1 MRLADCAGVPVLWP
15 GDSDLDALACARLMG
30 GVRIWFGGGPA
41 IGRRCRPDW
50 AALVLGMEGYRWVI
64 GNRALILA
72 SFACHPADVQ
82 ACAVGSDFLHEKSVA
97 GFLIG
102 SSSDAGHSEPS
113 CSTPAYQKVFR
124 PVTRSMTRIPPA
136 VAATPDAKKRVD
148 STSSNRSTPDACFS
162 IQLAAARPTA
172 TRARTPQEVTK
183 SAWRPLTQPAVLSED
198 LKRASTPATNPTAK
212 RSRVTNSQAAKDSA
226 SKVNQNVRSGKK
238 NRNEECA
245 SQGDQSDGA
254 VIPSPP
260 KKLQSGKGSS
270 NLVSKRK
277 STIRSKGAKL
287 AAPLLMGNPGTE
299 LGKDPASVDSLPAQ
313 QLQLEIAKKS
323 DAITEAIASGT
334 SQVKQ
339 SVAAANTE
347 AISSGT
353 SQVNQLVA
361 PAVTDA
367 VVRGK
372 RQADQLVTPVITDAV
387 VRGKRQANQLVTP
400 VITEAI
406 GNRRTRQTS
415 QPVAPVITEAIGNRA
430 TQVNQF
436 VAPVVTLPRQQLQ
449 NNIQQKLSKITLPT
463 SQASVP
469 AGPTGPMVVPK
480 LEIRNANESSH
491 AVSSAAY
498 RRALLIKQQEQL
510 LQQYKLVNSQ
520 AQLHIKGPALFEDDE
535 APETEPLGTR
545 CALCKLDLAFEAHG
559 GAAHDASAPPVIAVL
574 RCHHTFH
581 SSCIEDVYGLAE
593 PAQCIACLDCET
605 AH

>member
-1 MRLADCAGVPVLWP
+1 MPRASGSA
-15 GDSDLDALACARLMG
+15 AR
-30 GVRIWFGGGPA
+30 PA
-41 IGRRCRPDW
+41 
-50 AALVLGMEGYRWVI
+50 AA
-64 GNRALILA
+64 ATSA
-72 SFACHPADVQ
+72 
-82 ACAVGSDFLHEKSVA
+82 
-97 GFLIG
+97 
-102 SSSDAGHSEPS
+102 SSDAGHSEPS

-124 PVTRSMTRIPPA
+124 PVTRSMTCIPPA

-148 STSSNRSTPDACFS
+148 STSSNRSTPDARFS
-162 IQLAAARPTA
+162 IQLAAARPTV

-183 SAWRPLTQPAVLSED
+183 SAWKPLTQPAVLSED
-198 LKRASTPATNPTAK
+198 HKRASTPATNPTAK
-212 RSRVTNSQAAKDSA
+212 RSRVTSAHAAKDSA
-226 SKVNQNVRSGKK
+226 SKVNRNVRSGKK

-245 SQGDQSDGA
+245 SEGDQSDGA

-260 KKLQSGKGSS
+260 KKLQSGKGPSDV
-270 NLVSKRK
+270 VSKRK

-287 AAPLLMGNPGTE
+287 AAPLIMGNPRTE
-299 LGKDPASVDSLPAQ
+299 LGNDPASVDPLPAQ

-323 DAITEAIASGT
+323 NAITEAVG
-334 SQVKQ
+334 SQVNQ
-339 SVAAANTE
+339 SVAAAITE

-361 PAVTDA
+361 PATTDA

-372 RQADQLVTPVITDAV
+372 RQADQLVTPVIT
-387 VRGKRQANQLVTP
+387 
-400 VITEAI
+400 EAL
-406 GNRRTRQTS
+406 GNRRQIS
-415 QPVAPVITEAIGNRA
+415 QPVAPVITEAVGNR
-430 TQVNQF
+430 THQVNQLA
-436 VAPVVTLPRQQLQ
+436 APVVTLPRQHFQ
-449 NNIQQKLSKITLPT
+449 NNNQQKITKIPLHT
-463 SQASVP
+463 SQASVR
-469 AGPTGPMVVPK
+469 AGATGPMVVPK
-480 LEIRNANESSH
+480 LEIGNANESSH

-498 RRALLIKQQEQL
+498 RKALLIKQQEQL

-520 AQLHIKGPALFEDDE
+520 TQLHIKGPALFEDDE

-593 PAQCIACLDCET
+593 PAQCIACLDSET

>member
-1 MRLADCAGVPVLWP
+1 FPRKTSIVL
-15 GDSDLDALACARLMG
+15 SNHCL
-30 GVRIWFGGGPA
+30 FT
-41 IGRRCRPDW
+41 
-50 AALVLGMEGYRWVI
+50 
-64 GNRALILA
+64 
-72 SFACHPADVQ
+72 S
-82 ACAVGSDFLHEKSVA
+82 ST
-97 GFLIG
+97 
-102 SSSDAGHSEPS
+102 SSDAGHSEPS

-136 VAATPDAKKRVD
+136 VTATPDAKKRVD
-148 STSSNRSTPDACFS
+148 STSSNRSTPDARFS
-162 IQLAAARPTA
+162 IQLAAARPTV

-183 SAWRPLTQPAVLSED
+183 SAWKPLTQPAVLSED

-226 SKVNQNVRSGKK
+226 SKVNRNVRSGKK

-245 SQGDQSDGA
+245 SQADQSDGA
-254 VIPSPP
+254 VIASPP
-260 KKLQSGKGSS
+260 KKLHSGKGSS

-287 AAPLLMGNPGTE
+287 AAQLLMGNPETE
-299 LGKDPASVDSLPAQ
+299 LGKDPASVDPLPAQ

-323 DAITEAIASGT
+323 NAITEAIASGT
-334 SQVKQ
+334 SQVNQ
-339 SVAAANTE
+339 SVAAVITE

-372 RQADQLVTPVITDAV
+372 RQADQLVTPVIT
-387 VRGKRQANQLVTP
+387 
-400 VITEAI
+400 EAI
-406 GNRRTRQTS
+406 GNRRTRQIS
-415 QPVAPVITEAIGNRA
+415 QPVAPVITEAIGNRT

-469 AGPTGPMVVPK
+469 AGATGPMVVPK
-480 LEIRNANESSH
+480 LEIGNANESSH